1 MATKVNNSL
10 KVREMHLDLEEY
22 DDNLGQSVK
31 DHYDDIEYDAIK
43 ESINEGLVEINKLS
57 GRQLALIDHPL
68 HDWRE
73 IISWI

>member
-68 HDWRE
+68 QDWRE
-73 IISWI
+73 IIS